1 MSSVLQVG
9 HNELSM
15 HKAVNCQKIFSGQFS
30 FSFFFFVIQ
39 TGIGVVE
46 GVGQWRKLPVVSQK
60 LVGRGSPFGLL

>member
-30 FSFFFFVIQ
+30 FSFFFAVQ
-39 TGIGVVE
+39 TGCGVVE